1 MIDSNKLFTEVVSN
15 LLEDNGHQVIAKFTN
30 ARDFLK
36 KVDAMDVDVLVI
48 DFFQSKLPKP
58 NVFLNQHAL
67 TKKLKVIALTENT
80 DLDQIEDLFRA
91 GVMGYISK
99 ASSFSDLLEGIE
111 RVGNGHQFLSHDIN
125 RPLKSQASP
134 HLTLQEKRVLALL
147 TEGHSAKEIAEFLE
161 ISVKTV
167 YIHRAR
173 IIQKL
178 GTKNLIQLRNKA
190 LKLGIE
196 LPHSEQAAQSG

>member
-1 MIDSNKLFTEVVSN
+1 M
-15 LLEDNGHQVIAKFTN
+15 
-30 ARDFLK
+30 
-36 KVDAMDVDVLVI
+36 
-48 DFFQSKLPKP
+48 
-58 NVFLNQHAL
+58 
-67 TKKLKVIALTENT
+67 
-80 DLDQIEDLFRA
+80 
-91 GVMGYISK
+91 
-99 ASSFSDLLEGIE
+99 
-111 RVGNGHQFLSHDIN
+111 
-125 RPLKSQASP
+125 
-134 HLTLQEKRVLALL
+134 LALL

-196 LPHSEQAAQSG
+196 LPHPKQAAQSG